1 MLLLMYS
8 VTDSVPVCA
17 VNLTL
22 FTPRVMPA
30 YQEPRVTFEM
40 YLIRVQYF
48 YVKMWLSKN
57 PKWDQVES
65 EQQFTSVFS

>member
-48 YVKMWLSKN
+48 YVKM
-57 PKWDQVES
+57 
-65 EQQFTSVFS
+65 